1 MKYLGHRINAS
12 GVYPDEEKVRA
23 IKEMPTPESMKDIQR
38 FLGLVNYVC
47 RFVEN
52 LSEMNTP
59 MKEILKTNAVFVWG
73 SIQQNAFDKVKD
85 LIVSDKC
92 LSFYDVKKD
101 VVIEVDACKTGLG
114 AVLLQDRKPV
124 AYASRSMTPA
134 QMNYAMIEKEL
145 QAVVFA
151 CERFHQY
158 IHGKKVTVYLDHK
171 PLEKIIMQ
179 VLGNTPPRLQRMLLH
194 SQKYDVEIIYKP
206 GKDMIIPDTLSHAYL
221 ADTAEEIP
229 EEELNTQIHMVYTK
243 CLALKSMET
252 VKETT
257 ETDDVL
263 TDVKESTLR
272 GWSEKMNVPEEA
284 SRY

>member
-1 MKYLGHRINAS
+1 MHNERLIQCLDRMRENNITLNRNKCAFGVSEVKYLGHRINAS

-23 IKEMPTPESMKDIQR
+23 IKEMSTPESKKDIPR
-38 FLGLVNYVC
+38 FLGLVNYVG

-52 LSEMNTP
+52 LSETNTP
-59 MKEILKTNAVFVWG
+59 MREILKKNAVFVCG

-134 QMNYAMIEKEL
+134 QMNYAIIEKEL

-151 CERFHQY
+151 CECFQQY
-158 IHGKKVTVYLDHK
+158 IYGKKVTVYSDH
-171 PLEKIIMQ
+171 
-179 VLGNTPPRLQRMLLH
+179 
-194 SQKYDVEIIYKP
+194 
-206 GKDMIIPDTLSHAYL
+206 
-221 ADTAEEIP
+221 
-229 EEELNTQIHMVYTK
+229 
-243 CLALKSMET
+243 
-252 VKETT
+252 
-257 ETDDVL
+257 
-263 TDVKESTLR
+263 
-272 GWSEKMNVPEEA
+272 
-284 SRY
+284 